1 MGISKIIKRDF
12 FFSNC
17 IMPYKR
23 KYAARKIQRNF
34 RRYRGRKYAR
44 HPHRGISRSTG
55 LLKCIQSFSRL
66 EPIPAQ
72 PLTTGSFTA
81 SQEVY
86 SLDQVSTQN
95 LTAFQRLFKFWKIDK
110 VEHTF
115 VLKYLN
121 GTSAPVGETQPQM
134 LIAGNFMSSITLD
147 SNQLAPTTP
156 NWTNVDQAEESGNLK
171 KKYLSPQTGNR
182 AVAKVTLVP
191 RTNNWIRTTA
201 SSNNSSVAIGA
212 KQFIS
217 TQTPGTQLY
226 GLRWAYEV
234 LNSHGSCA
242 IEVRS
247 KLFFTFKGVN

>member
-1 MGISKIIKRDF
+1 MVYHKKRY
-12 FFSNC
+12 N
-17 IMPYKR
+17 
-23 KYAARKIQRNF
+23 AARKVQRNWRNYRRRRF
-34 RRYRGRKYAR
+34 RRYK
-44 HPHRGISRSTG
+44 PTRSTG
-55 LLKCIQSFSRL
+55 QLKCIQTFSRL

-72 PLTTGSFTA
+72 PLTTGSFTG

-95 LTAFQRLFKFWKIDK
+95 LTAFTRLFKYWKIDK
-110 VEHTF
+110 VVHTF

-182 AVAKVTLVP
+182 AVAKVSLVP

-212 KQFIS
+212 KQWLS
-217 TQTPGTQLY
+217 TGTPGTQLY
-226 GLRWAYEV
+226 GLRWAYEI

-242 IEVRS
+242 IEVRTKMYFS
-247 KLFFTFKGVN
+247 FKGVN